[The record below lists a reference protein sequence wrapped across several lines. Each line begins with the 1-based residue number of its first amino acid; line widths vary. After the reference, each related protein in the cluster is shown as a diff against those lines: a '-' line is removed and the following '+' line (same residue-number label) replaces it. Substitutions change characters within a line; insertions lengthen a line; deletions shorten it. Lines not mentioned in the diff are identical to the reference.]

1 MSYISDQRHAADL
14 AHLSSAS
21 SRRPTHPNMPFNPL
35 TFANTRLSE
44 ALEATILVATL
55 SGVSL
60 VMSTIAAGA
69 F

>member
-1 MSYISDQRHAADL
+1 MSYISELRLAAD
-14 AHLSSAS
+14 AVQLSSPAG
-21 SRRPTHPNMPFNPL
+21 RPTAPAASANPL
-35 TFANTRLSE
+35 AFMNTRVSE
-44 ALEATILVATL
+44 ALEAAILVATL

>member
-1 MSYISDQRHAADL
+1 MSYISDPRHSVDTVP
-14 AHLSSAS
+14 LSSAIGGFS
-21 SRRPTHPNMPFNPL
+21 APGIPVSPL
-35 TFANTRLSE
+35 TFGNARLSE

-60 VMSTIAAGA
+60 VMATIAAGA

>member
-1 MSYISDQRHAADL
+1 MSYISDLRQTTNAAS
-14 AHLSSAS
+14 LSV
-21 SRRPTHPNMPFNPL
+21 RPARSMAPVIPADPINQ
-35 TFANTRLSE
+35 ANTRLSD

-60 VMSTIAAGA
+60 VMSTVVAGA

>member
-1 MSYISDQRHAADL
+1 M
-14 AHLSSAS
+14 
-21 SRRPTHPNMPFNPL
+21 
-35 TFANTRLSE
+35 NTRVSE
-44 ALEATILVATL
+44 ALEAAILVATL

>member
-1 MSYISDQRHAADL
+1 MSYMSDLRQPANMAVPVMSGRVRAPAI
-14 AHLSSAS
+14 
-21 SRRPTHPNMPFNPL
+21 PNNPL
-35 TFANTRLSE
+35 ARANARLSE

-60 VMSTIAAGA
+60 VMSTVAAGA

>member
-1 MSYISDQRHAADL
+1 MSYISDQHHAADL
-14 AHLSSAS
+14 THLSSAPS
-21 SRRPTHPNMPFNPL
+21 RPTTPNIPFNPL

>member
-1 MSYISDQRHAADL
+1 MSYIAATHAAD
-14 AHLSSAS
+14 AAQLSSFVA
-21 SRRPTHPNMPFNPL
+21 RPVAPKAPVSL
-35 TFANTRLSE
+35 LAFANKRLSE
-44 ALEATILVATL
+44 ALEAAILVATL

>member
-1 MSYISDQRHAADL
+1 MSYMSDLRSAANPAQLPTAPAGAHAPVIPAFSL
-14 AHLSSAS
+14 
-21 SRRPTHPNMPFNPL
+21 NQ
-35 TFANTRLSE
+35 ANTRVSE
-44 ALEATILVATL
+44 ALETTILVATL

>member
-1 MSYISDQRHAADL
+1 MSYISDPRHTIDVAP
-14 AHLSSAS
+14 LSSAVS
-21 SRRPTHPNMPFNPL
+21 DFAAPAIPASPL
-35 TFANTRLSE
+35 ASANNRLSE
-44 ALEATILVATL
+44 ALEATILIATL

>member
-1 MSYISDQRHAADL
+1 MSYMSDLRQPARAAL
-14 AHLSSAS
+14 PLVSGRANASAI
-21 SRRPTHPNMPFNPL
+21 PFNRL
-35 TFANTRLSE
+35 AWANTRLSE
-44 ALEATILVATL
+44 TLEATILVATL

>member
-1 MSYISDQRHAADL
+1 MSYMPDLRAATNA
-14 AHLSSAS
+14 AHLPQSSTRVRAS
-21 SRRPTHPNMPFNPL
+21 AVPSSLLGR
-35 TFANTRLSE
+35 ANARVSE

-60 VMSTIAAGA
+60 VMSTVAAGA

>member
-1 MSYISDQRHAADL
+1 MSYISDSRHFVDTAP
-14 AHLSSAS
+14 LSSAIGGFS
-21 SRRPTHPNMPFNPL
+21 VPSVPASPL
-35 TFANTRLSE
+35 TFANARLSE